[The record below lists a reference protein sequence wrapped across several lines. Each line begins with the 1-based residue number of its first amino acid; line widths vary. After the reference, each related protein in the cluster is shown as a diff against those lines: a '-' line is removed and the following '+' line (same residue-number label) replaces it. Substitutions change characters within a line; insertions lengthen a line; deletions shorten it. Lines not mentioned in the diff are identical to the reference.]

1 MNAARIGRKK
11 AGFRSLTIK
20 KRKMVEN
27 RSVNLINPPETKIND
42 PQTAGT
48 LMSGLEVTEV
58 ILNRNST
65 KTEEE
70 LTVNRA
76 DTEKDLQEAVA
87 MNLNIPN
94 ALIAVE
100 RIIMVK
106 DHFRVNLPHQK
117 ALKEKITD

>member
-1 MNAARIGRKK
+1 
-11 AGFRSLTIK
+11 
-20 KRKMVEN
+20 
-27 RSVNLINPPETKIND
+27 
-42 PQTAGT
+42 
-48 LMSGLEVTEV
+48 MSGLEVTEV